1 MQERLDA
8 AVERVKSL
16 MRQGY
21 KAPYAIG
28 IVANEKGLNKA
39 DIARAMS
46 SRRWHKP
53 KSAEQK
59 PKPPTG
65 YDLNMPELCR
75 ECGHPLE
82 RGDEICSLCGDDTSW
97 IW

>member
-1 MQERLDA
+1 MQERLNA

-28 IVANEKGLNKA
+28 IVANEKGLSKT
-39 DIARAMS
+39 DIAQAMAA
-46 SRRWHKP
+46 RRW
-53 KSAEQK
+53 
-59 PKPPTG
+59 PKPEPRPEPKLPTPK
-65 YDLNMPELCR
+65 YLDMPELCR

-82 RGDEICSLCGDDTSW
+82 RGDKLCSLCGDDVSW